1 MRRRLLLGVT
11 ALAAGLGLA
20 ACAPAMPGFPGAPSA
35 VTTPEPSL
43 SAPGAAPDGPSSAPP
58 EEPASAVDGAVV
70 IGDGAV
76 EVELWV
82 DLLCPYCRM
91 FEEANGDYLGSLVD
105 AGAATLRVH
114 PIAILNRVSAG
125 TQYSTRAANAF
136 VCVAERAPDEA
147 LGYLRRLYAIQPE
160 EGTGGLTDRELA
172 GEAPSAAA
180 ECILDG
186 WFSDWVDE
194 WTQRALDLG
203 IRGTPTVVVDG
214 RLYPGGFDPAD
225 FRAFVESTPVRTV
238 GEPRPVTA

>member
-1 MRRRLLLGVT
+1 MTCSARTAGCSRRRT
-11 ALAAGLGLA
+11 ATTWGRSSTPLPRRC
-20 ACAPAMPGFPGAPSA
+20 ACTRSR
-35 VTTPEPSL
+35 
-43 SAPGAAPDGPSSAPP
+43 SS
-58 EEPASAVDGAVV
+58 
-70 IGDGAV
+70 
-76 EVELWV
+76 
-82 DLLCPYCRM
+82 
-91 FEEANGDYLGSLVD
+91 
-105 AGAATLRVH
+105 T
-114 PIAILNRVSAG
+114 
-125 TQYSTRAANAF
+125 NAF
-136 VCVAERAPDEA
+136 VCVAEHAPDEA